1 MPRAWCFRDCHC
13 CVLCALC
20 CCVWLLCSCL
30 QRFSL
35 CAVGSLTRVW
45 QVLTSCILV
54 CLLNETLI
62 LLPLELKPRR
72 TLAGRCG
79 VDRVDRFSLLPAV
92 WALRHTCPRRAILA
106 EHRGLGPGIRRS
118 GSQCRHSAVTHRW
131 FCVYAEGRVAK

>member
-1 MPRAWCFRDCHC
+1 M
-13 CVLCALC
+13 
-20 CCVWLLCSCL
+20 
-30 QRFSL
+30 

-131 FCVYAEGRVAK
+131 FCVYAEGQGCKIEPAGSFVPGEATLQMPPLTDVLQEEQSPHVT